1 MQMIS
6 TIAHPSTMA
15 RSLRTR
21 HRIGAATRGST
32 TGTHGM
38 SNTLDVVA
46 LSGGLQRPSRT
57 LPIGEYVAE
66 SDFDHDEFANS
77 ALRARIALAVGR
89 AVPQLRP
96 RTFAAA
102 AA

>member
-1 MQMIS
+1 
-6 TIAHPSTMA
+6 
-15 RSLRTR
+15 
-21 HRIGAATRGST
+21 
-32 TGTHGM
+32 M
-38 SNTLDVVA
+38 SKTLDVVA

-77 ALRARIALAVGR
+77 ALRVRIALAVDR
-89 AVPQLRP
+89 AVPQLRT
-96 RTFAAA
+96 RAAA